1 MSLSLPCSMTFLS
14 VVLAVACGQSHATM
28 PPLGLGPLALAEQK
42 SRASTVKDSTRVLVE
57 ASKTTTVETKDVS
70 PKTEVVSPPSVSTT
84 PIAPP
89 SSEPPSTT
97 NTGTKLAFTT
107 EEWVGLYQGRD
118 VTRYL
123 MEGQPDRNYD
133 DSKAKIRVERVSEKQ
148 IHFIFVDS
156 SNGQDLCTLS
166 GDVNGNE
173 ARLPEGQKCFVDPDE
188 NMTVNSRPGQAKHV
202 GNRLTLT
209 VTIDTTYDFEDG
221 QAEGRIEYEFDG
233 VK

>member
-1 MSLSLPCSMTFLS
+1 M
-14 VVLAVACGQSHATM
+14 VLAVACGQSQPTM
-28 PPLGLGPLALAEQK
+28 TPLGLGPLARAEQTA
-42 SRASTVKDSTRVLVE
+42 RATTVKTSTRVFVE
-57 ASKTTTVETKDVS
+57 ESKDTTIETKDVS
-70 PKTEVVSPPSVSTT
+70 PKTEVVSRPNVSST
-84 PIAPP
+84 PIDRTTSEP
-89 SSEPPSTT
+89 SSKSDS
-97 NTGTKLAFTT
+97 NTKSAPTT
-107 EEWVGLYQGRD
+107 EDWVGIYQGRD

-156 SNGQDLCTLS
+156 SNGQDLCTFS
-166 GDVNGNE
+166 GDVNGTE

-233 VK
+233 AK